1 MASGFEIVDEDYI
14 IELKDESENE
24 NTQKSMEYW
33 KNVVEWAKKNSKQ
46 IQKSTRSMISTEH
59 CHTFMPSYKKK
70 KRG

>member
-24 NTQKSMEYW
+24 NTKKSMEYW

-46 IQKSTRSMISTEH
+46 I
-59 CHTFMPSYKKK
+59 
-70 KRG
+70 